1 MKNISQIKVLSEKYI
16 GAGQTLKDHLTAT
29 DKKIIVTMLNSGMDI
44 GVVRNKMFEITKL
57 ENSIANVIIKTKSFS
72 KILNK
77 DEVTKQK
84 VQIKYN

>member
-1 MKNISQIKVLSEKYI
+1 
-16 GAGQTLKDHLTAT
+16 
-29 DKKIIVTMLNSGMDI
+29 MLNSGMEI

-72 KILNK
+72 IILNK
-77 DEVTKQK
+77 EEVTKQK